1 MCIYIYIYVYNT
13 YIYIHIL
20 NIYIYIHRER
30 EREILPA
37 SSESPSGPP
46 AWPQRARAALRATGP
61 PIIITITI
69 TITVTSILI
78 NTSICMIHI
87 HNNKILATRP
97 AGPLR
102 RRRRCSA
109 AGPPLHESKR
119 HFTYGYFWIT
129 CLKTITTCSY
139 MLHVY
144 RSAPSAA
151 ARSPELVASP
161 RIYTNMLYIYIYI
174 YIIIYIYIYICIM
187 HININI
193 YIYIYIERERDIDID
208 IHNND
213 TWWIS
218 NNIIEIDTVYA
229 YVDLHELS
237 PITRL
242 IQKCLTFKRR
252 GYRTRRCR
260 RTASRRGRA
269 LSHDA
274 MSICYCLFKT

>member
-1 MCIYIYIYVYNT
+1 MSWAPHAACYVRSSRSICIWYGLTQMIYIYIYIYIVSHTLIIKFRGIHVYIYIYIYVYNT

-174 YIIIYIYIYICIM
+174 YIYYNIYIYICIM

-193 YIYIYIERERDIDID
+193 YIYIYI
-208 IHNND
+208 
-213 TWWIS
+213 
-218 NNIIEIDTVYA
+218 
-229 YVDLHELS
+229 
-237 PITRL
+237 
-242 IQKCLTFKRR
+242 
-252 GYRTRRCR
+252 
-260 RTASRRGRA
+260 
-269 LSHDA
+269 
-274 MSICYCLFKT
+274 